1 MGPIIGIM
9 NILEVNFYFCT
20 FLAEILRYFDNGNNI
35 LQKTYR
41 TNTISPF
48 IIYEL
53 RISTEMAS
61 GVMKANISG
70 EYENFDLNILL

>member
-1 MGPIIGIM
+1 
-9 NILEVNFYFCT
+9 L
-20 FLAEILRYFDNGNNI
+20 LYFDNGNYM

-61 GVMKANISG
+61 GIMKANISG
-70 EYENFDLNILL
+70 EYENLDLNILL